1 MKEGGLGSVLIR
13 LHCMFTGKWSHQM
26 RTVFKLRGVDL
37 ITSPV
42 RSSIS
47 KEQNNSTIK
56 NQPTS
61 WCFWTYCWNI
71 LKQTFIWILL
81 GTPPPLFVFSL
92 CSTWYLCHF
101 CVGIQ
106 YIRNT
111 TFFFFVFSFLSSVSL
126 SSPEFIAMHQVQCSI
141 SRNSA
146 SMSAAISYCAHT
158 LCHLSFSFSS
168 GICHS
173 HLLCTKAFNQPLF
186 LDALDLV
193 WTVAL
198 PPRRTTVAGLT
209 MCSNCGSSRPASFQ
223 PRNAI
228 TANFVWTTCC
238 TPAPPASPGPTRC
251 SGASTLNSTT
261 SPLSVT
267 FAFICTRRRTRR
279 DARWSTQSLD
289 YL

>member
-111 TFFFFVFSFLSSVSL
+111 TFFFRLFISV
-126 SSPEFIAMHQVQCSI
+126 
-141 SRNSA
+141 
-146 SMSAAISYCAHT
+146 
-158 LCHLSFSFSS
+158 LCLSFKSRVHSNASS
-168 GICHS
+168 TVFNQQKLSQHVSS
-173 HLLCTKAFNQPLF
+173 HFLLCPHSLPLVFFLF
-186 LDALDLV
+186 LWYLSF
-193 WTVAL
+193 T
-198 PPRRTTVAGLT
+198 
-209 MCSNCGSSRPASFQ
+209 SSLYKG
-223 PRNAI
+223 
-228 TANFVWTTCC
+228 V
-238 TPAPPASPGPTRC
+238 
-251 SGASTLNSTT
+251 
-261 SPLSVT
+261 
-267 FAFICTRRRTRR
+267 
-279 DARWSTQSLD
+279 
-289 YL
+289 